1 MEEQLEEENPEVLLT
16 MITDLQKE
24 NAGLH
29 EKIIKLEK
37 ETKVLQ
43 EFVLPCD
50 EKIRVL
56 SSYLKEW
63 KDRYLLLNEEKM
75 NLEIENKFKAKKI
88 QSLLDRDQEKMIIN
102 LKKDKEKLSASSQ
115 KWYSKYKE
123 KYSEN
128 FGFEREIETLQSVI
142 KKQQSEITYLQNL
155 GLEKEI
161 EQQQSVIKR
170 QRSEITYLKDK
181 LAECGS
187 VWIMFNSYSTFIY
200 FLQGFF
206 DGWIQHWSYVLWIVI
221 ILKTNLPSIKFDNT

>member
-1 MEEQLEEENPEVLLT
+1 MMEEQLEEENPEVLLT

-187 VWIMFNSYSTFIY
+187 V
-200 FLQGFF
+200 
-206 DGWIQHWSYVLWIVI
+206 
-221 ILKTNLPSIKFDNT
+221 